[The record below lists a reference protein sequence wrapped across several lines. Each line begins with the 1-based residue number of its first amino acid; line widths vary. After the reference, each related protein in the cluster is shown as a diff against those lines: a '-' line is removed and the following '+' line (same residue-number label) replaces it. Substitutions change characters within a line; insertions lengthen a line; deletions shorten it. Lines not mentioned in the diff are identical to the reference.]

1 MTKPQEP
8 PEAQKPQEQGSALS
22 IFLLFLR
29 LGLTSFGGPVAHL
42 GYFHDE
48 FVKRRQWL
56 NEQAYAE
63 VVALCQMLPGP
74 ASSQVGL
81 TVGYL
86 RGGYAGAAAAWAGF
100 TLPSAFLM
108 ALFATGLVLWPEAG
122 SGGWVTGLKLFVI
135 AVVAQ
140 AVWQMGTKLCPDG
153 ARRTIALLVAA
164 FLLVV
169 GSVWMQALV
178 LVVAGVAGALL
189 SLPSDSA
196 GGDLRISISTRK
208 PMIFFV
214 AFLGLLLLTFVPWG
228 DGSLTSIAAELY
240 RAGALVFGGGHVV
253 LPWLEE
259 GFVANGTM
267 SADTFLAGYG
277 VAQAVPGP
285 LFTFSAFLG
294 GIQSG
299 WAGATVAL
307 LAVFLPGTL
316 LVFAGLPLWQY
327 VRSHARVRSALA
339 GVNAGVVGLLIS
351 ALYDPVWISG
361 VSSTAS
367 VGFVLILWI
376 ALTQWRIPVW
386 LLAPIS
392 GLAGLWLF

>member
-1 MTKPQEP
+1 MTDPREP
-8 PEAQKPQEQGSALS
+8 RSAPA

-48 FVKRRQWL
+48 FVRRRQWL
-56 NEQAYAE
+56 TEQAYAE

-86 RGGYAGAAAAWAGF
+86 RGGYAGAAAAWLGF
-100 TLPSAFLM
+100 TLPAALIM
-108 ALFATGLVLWPEAG
+108 ALFASGLVLWPDAS

-140 AVWQMGTKLCPDG
+140 AVWQMGSKLCPDG
-153 ARRTIALLVAA
+153 SRRTIAFLVAA
-164 FLLVV
+164 FLLVA

-178 LVVAGVAGALL
+178 LIVAGMAGALL

-196 GGDLRISISTRK
+196 GGDLKISVRTRK
-208 PMIFFV
+208 PKVFFALFV
-214 AFLGLLLLTFVPWG
+214 ALLLLTFIPWG
-228 DGSLTSIAAELY
+228 AGSLTAIAAELY

-259 GFVANGTM
+259 GFVASGAM

-294 GIQSG
+294 GVQSG
-299 WAGATVAL
+299 WAGAAVAV

-327 VRSHARVRSALA
+327 VRSHARARSALA
-339 GVNAGVVGLLIS
+339 GVNAGVVGLLLS

-367 VGFVLILWI
+367 VGFVLIVWI
-376 ALTQWRIPVW
+376 ALTQWRVPVW
-386 LLAPIS
+386 LLAPLS
-392 GLAGLWLF
+392 GLTGLWLF